1 MVYVVKTQP
10 LNSKLPNPWRERS
23 IASGTV
29 KVALVGEQKDSP
41 GGEATRPLNGR
52 MPAP

>member
-10 LNSKLPNPWRERS
+10 LNSKLPNLWSGRS

-29 KVALVGEQKDSP
+29 KVALAGE
-41 GGEATRPLNGR
+41 
-52 MPAP
+52 